1 MTAPL
6 ASASGQRW
14 GEAEAQALH
23 HLAQHSAASTRAV
36 VARSLVVRTLCLHL
50 LDLRARLAELEAAIA
65 AVVAEDEEAG
75 RLQEI
80 PGWSAERC
88 HSPCRVGRCLTRSSA
103 SSRSLLLPGWNRAPR
118 RAGAL
123 QARSGASSRGQGLCV
138 MPWTRATLVAV
149 RFRVEWRVRY
159 QLLLER
165 GRAKKEALTILF
177 RSRLKVISHLLRTRA
192 SYAPARVFPEQM
204 P

>member
-1 MTAPL
+1 
-6 ASASGQRW
+6 
-14 GEAEAQALH
+14 
-23 HLAQHSAASTRAV
+23 
-36 VARSLVVRTLCLHL
+36 
-50 LDLRARLAELEAAIA
+50 
-65 AVVAEDEEAG
+65 
-75 RLQEI
+75 
-80 PGWSAERC
+80 
-88 HSPCRVGRCLTRSSA
+88 
-103 SSRSLLLPGWNRAPR
+103 
-118 RAGAL
+118 
-123 QARSGASSRGQGLCV
+123 